1 MPFITENFID
11 LSERKSVEVAK
22 KRTIDEWIELYEK
35 KTKLK
40 YETPD
45 PRTRRFYFPDR
56 GFAEIGIASDMVVI
70 VQTSGEGLFWKQVA
84 EILAAER
91 GITHLGCWVVRDIEP
106 YIKLFGIEV
115 EKTEEKE
122 KGFKRYYDKFK
133 DNGKKVL
140 LTPQGKISNGN
151 IRYIATW
158 EI

>member
-1 MPFITENFID
+1 MV
-11 LSERKSVEVAK
+11 KS
-22 KRTIDEWIELYEK
+22 RTIDEWIEIYEK

-56 GFAEIGIASDMVVI
+56 GFAEIGIAPDMVVI
-70 VQTSGEGLFWKQVA
+70 GQMSGDGIFWKQVA

-91 GITHLGCWVVRDIEP
+91 GIKNLGSWLVRDVEG
-106 YIKLFGIEV
+106 YIKFYGVEIEKV
-115 EKTEEKE
+115 EEKE
-122 KGFKRYYDKFK
+122 KGFKRYYGKFK
-133 DNGKKVL
+133 DTGKNVL